1 MTAATGS
8 LRRRWARIVG
18 VVLLVTLVAVWWCDR
33 RVTRMAAPFVHDSID
48 TLPAHDVALVLGT
61 SDRARG
67 GRQNRYF
74 THRIEAAVALYEACK
89 VHHFI
94 LSGDNRHASYNEP
107 MVMRRALM
115 AAGVDSSHITLDF
128 AGFRTLDSMVRAK
141 EVFKQQRFVV
151 VSQRFHTERAVF
163 IARARGIEA
172 VGFNAAD
179 VSASYG
185 FRTRLREKLA
195 RVKVHL
201 DLLFGVDPHFLG
213 EPVIPGTQVL
223 PGTTP

>member
-1 MTAATGS
+1 MTARTGS
-8 LRRRWARIVG
+8 RRRRWARIVG
-18 VVLLVTLVAVWWCDR
+18 SVLLVALVAVWWCDR
-33 RVTRMAAPFVHDSID
+33 RVTRMAAPFVYDSVEAVPGLD
-48 TLPAHDVALVLGT
+48 MAVVLGT
-61 SDRARG
+61 SDRVRG
-67 GRQNRYF
+67 GLPNRYF
-74 THRIEAAVALYEACK
+74 THRIDAAVALYEACK

-107 MVMRRALM
+107 MAMRRALL
-115 AAGVDSSHITLDF
+115 AAGVDSSHVTLDF

-141 EVFKQQRFVV
+141 EVFGQQRFVV

-163 IARARGIEA
+163 IARSRGIEA
-172 VGFNAAD
+172 IGYNAED

-185 FRTRLREKLA
+185 FRTLLREKLA

-213 EPVIPGTQVL
+213 DPVIPGTQVL
-223 PGTTP
+223 P

>member
-1 MTAATGS
+1 MQPRTGTR
-8 LRRRWARIVG
+8 RRRWVRIA
-18 VVLLVTLVAVWWCDR
+18 VLLVLTAVMVVWWCDR
-33 RVTRMAAPFVHDSID
+33 RVTRMAAPFVFNTVDAV
-48 TLPAHDVALVLGT
+48 PALDMAVVLGT

-67 GRQNRYF
+67 GLPNRYF
-74 THRIEAAVALYEACK
+74 THRIDAAVALYEACK

-94 LSGDNRHASYNEP
+94 LSGDNRHVSYNEP
-107 MVMRRALM
+107 WAMRRALM
-115 AAGVDSSHITLDF
+115 EAGVDSSHITLDF

-163 IARARGIEA
+163 IARARGIDA
-172 VGFNAAD
+172 VGYAAAD

-185 FRTRLREKLA
+185 FKTRLREKLA

-223 PGTTP
+223 PGSTP

>member
-1 MTAATGS
+1 MTAGTGS
-8 LRRRWARIVG
+8 RRRRWARIVG
-18 VVLLVTLVAVWWCDR
+18 SVLLVALVAVWWCDR
-33 RVTRMAAPFVHDSID
+33 RVTRMAAPFVYDSVEAVPGLD
-48 TLPAHDVALVLGT
+48 MAVVLGT
-61 SDRARG
+61 SDRVRG
-67 GRQNRYF
+67 GLPNRYF
-74 THRIEAAVALYEACK
+74 THRIDAAVALYEACK

-107 MVMRRALM
+107 MAMRRALL
-115 AAGVDSSHITLDF
+115 AAGVDSSHVTLDF

-141 EVFKQQRFVV
+141 EVFGQQRFVV

-163 IARARGIEA
+163 IARSRGIEA
-172 VGFNAAD
+172 IGYNAED

-185 FRTRLREKLA
+185 FRTLLREKLA

-213 EPVIPGTQVL
+213 DPVIPGTQVL
-223 PGTTP
+223 P

>member
-1 MTAATGS
+1 MTARTGS
-8 LRRRWARIVG
+8 RRRRCGRIA
-18 VVLLVTLVAVWWCDR
+18 VLLTLTTAAVVWWCDR
-33 RVTRMAAPFVHDSID
+33 RVTSMAAPFVYDSVEALP
-48 TLPAHDVALVLGT
+48 TLEMAVVLGT

-67 GRQNRYF
+67 GRPNRYF
-74 THRIEAAVALYEACK
+74 THRIDAAVALYEACK

-107 MVMRRALM
+107 MAMRRALL
-115 AAGVDSSHITLDF
+115 AAGVDSSHVTLDF

-141 EVFKQQRFVV
+141 EVFGQQRFVV

-163 IARARGIEA
+163 IARSRGIEA
-172 VGFNAAD
+172 IGYNAED

-185 FRTRLREKLA
+185 FRTLLREKLA

-213 EPVIPGTQVL
+213 DPVIPGTQVL
-223 PGTTP
+223 P